1 MNHILIDTDILIDVT
16 RKKESAIVFLENLEK
31 DYILSISYITRME
44 LLVGCKNKLEQE
56 KILKAMS
63 DFAIF
68 DINNKTTI
76 IAEQLLISHHLSHG
90 LLIPDS
96 IIAATAIE
104 ANITLC
110 SKNYKDFQ
118 FIKELSFIPYKEKQ

>member
-68 DINNKTTI
+68 DINN
-76 IAEQLLISHHLSHG
+76 HLSHG